1 MYLVYIDAKQK
12 KRRKKKEKKN
22 YKMIIQKQKLAYIL
36 TLYIRSHRN
45 ISKEQKL
52 NIHM

>member
-1 MYLVYIDAKQK
+1 MQN
-12 KRRKKKEKKN
+12 KKKKKNKGKKN
-22 YKMIIQKQKLAYIL
+22 YKMIIQKQKLVFIL